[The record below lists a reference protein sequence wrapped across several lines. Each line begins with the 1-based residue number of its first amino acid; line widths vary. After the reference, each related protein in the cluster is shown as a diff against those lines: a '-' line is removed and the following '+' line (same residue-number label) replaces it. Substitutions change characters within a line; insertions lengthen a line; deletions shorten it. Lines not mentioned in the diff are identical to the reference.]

1 MTPEMEALRD
11 TYIDATEARS
21 QALVAYSKGLAR
33 TRAEMDELQTALLQ
47 AETVELAARV
57 ALTESMEAAAS
68 S

>member
-11 TYIDATEARS
+11 TYIDAT
-21 QALVAYSKGLAR
+21 SKGLAR